1 MWSTGKRA
9 VLWVAGRASVN
20 SDTSPGTLWTW
31 PDISR
36 GGHVAP
42 RDACGGGACLRLR
55 GPASWPETTQPRL
68 RTKAISWGPPR
79 CSSIRKGG
87 PLYGWKNRGIFAVVG
102 TGRRGLR
109 VCSHVGQLLAPRPS
123 VSVLHGR
130 GGPLMAGCRRPA
142 GLKGRRGHSPGER
155 GHPGKCPALAPVAP
169 VASLGSCRG
178 AWSRSPGPRFTA
190 GECLL
195 RTPRTTGRGC
205 LHGEG
210 GSSSVGPGSQRTQS
224 LLWKS
229 SPDFRE

>member
-1 MWSTGKRA
+1 MSGPG
-9 VLWVAGRASVN
+9 LGS
-20 SDTSPGTLWTW
+20 SP
-31 PDISR
+31 
-36 GGHVAP
+36 
-42 RDACGGGACLRLR
+42 CGGGWEGGTPLLTRNQ
-55 GPASWPETTQPRL
+55 PAPA
-68 RTKAISWGPPR
+68 RTKAISWRPAS

-109 VCSHVGQLLAPRPS
+109 VCSHVGQLLAPRPH
-123 VSVLHGR
+123 VSQLHGR

-142 GLKGRRGHSPGER
+142 GVRGRRGHSPGER
-155 GHPGKCPALAPVAP
+155 GRLGPREHPGKCPALAPVAP

-178 AWSRSPGPRFTA
+178 AWSRSPGPRFSA

-195 RTPRTTGRGC
+195 RTARTTGRGC

-224 LLWKS
+224 LLAKS
-229 SPDFRE
+229 SPDLRE